1 MKRILLALIVAA
13 IVLPAAS
20 ALDLGDFPLGS
31 WFDPNWNAIWEFSSG
46 NIRILLADGT
56 VKADFD
62 ALTVQNWKFGAGADG
77 PYVEF
82 DCEATGKH
90 YKISKP
96 LLKAQVVLEIIV
108 SGSFRRMVA
117 ELGGYDVSAS
127 GTVVG
132 IWDGEKWI

>member
-1 MKRILLALIVAA
+1 MKRIVLALLVAA
-13 IVLPAAS
+13 IVIPAAS
-20 ALDLGDFPLGS
+20 ALDLGEFPLGS

-62 ALTVQNWKFGAGADG
+62 VLTVQNWKIGAGADG
-77 PYVEF
+77 PFVEF

-96 LLKAQVVLEIIV
+96 LLKADVVLEIKRPSEPDYRV
-108 SGSFRRMVA
+108 EMPKR
-117 ELGGYDVSAS
+117 
-127 GTVVG
+127 
-132 IWDGEKWI
+132 